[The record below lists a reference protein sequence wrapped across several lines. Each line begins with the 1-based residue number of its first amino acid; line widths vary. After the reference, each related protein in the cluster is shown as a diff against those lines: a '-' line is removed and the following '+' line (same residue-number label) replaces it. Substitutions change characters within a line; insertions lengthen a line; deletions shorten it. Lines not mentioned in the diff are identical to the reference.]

1 MKLYRARA
9 WRGGPNTFDV
19 LDSAP
24 SIAGPKG
31 WRFNDLTTEIL
42 YAAEVEALA
51 TLEVAVR
58 PGWETI
64 QQVLVATIE
73 IPDDSLVN
81 LSDLKILLPRNWNS
95 RPATDDTRLIAREF
109 LNTIASFPVGT
120 ARPIGLRVPSVL
132 SSTDFNVLLDPSRK
146 SEMSA
151 SITSKIPFNTL
162 RVTRS

>member
-1 MKLYRARA
+1 
-9 WRGGPNTFDV
+9 
-19 LDSAP
+19 
-24 SIAGPKG
+24 
-31 WRFNDLTTEIL
+31 
-42 YAAEVEALA
+42 
-51 TLEVAVR
+51 VR

-73 IPDDSLVN
+73 IPDSSLVN

-95 RPATDDTRLIAREF
+95 RPANDDSRLIAREF
-109 LNTIASFPVGT
+109 LNTIASSPAGT

-151 SITSKIPFNTL
+151 SVTSKIPFNTL
-162 RVTRS
+162 RVTGS

>member
-1 MKLYRARA
+1 VKLYRARA
-9 WRGGPNTFDV
+9 WRGGPRTFEV

-31 WRFNDLTTEIL
+31 WRFNDLATEIL

-64 QQVLVATIE
+64 QQVLIATIE
-73 IPDDSLVN
+73 IPDHSLVD
-81 LSDLKILLPRNWNS
+81 LSDLGIMLPRNWNS
-95 RPATDDTRLIAREF
+95 RPVTDDSRLIARDF
-109 LNTIASFPVGT
+109 LDAIAGT
-120 ARPIGLRVPSVL
+120 AAGAGRPIGLRVPSVL

-146 SEMSA
+146 SDMSA

-162 RVTRS
+162 RATGS